1 MAQNDFLPFAIA
13 VGANVLDQTDYSTL
27 PALSTGFQSGLA
39 SSQQINKAIRQAT
52 VMAAVLGQ
60 WIADTTGNDVLDNGD
75 TSALVSYL
83 GQAVGNISS
92 AHIASASGSAD
103 AITATFSPAIT
114 LSNGMVVYVRAA
126 YSNATTTPTFNP
138 DDLGALPIVK
148 GSNLPLAVG
157 DIGGAGYWMIL
168 QYDQAFNKWVLQNP
182 ATGISPQSSMPVGSV
197 YVQFSGQT
205 DPTTLFGG
213 TWDNV
218 SSTYAGLFFRTE
230 GGAAAAFGE
239 TQTSGAPN
247 ISGDSR
253 AIGGG
258 YYNGSVNVTGCFSL
272 QSVSSSTYYEQF
284 ATPTPGNPSG
294 QKELILDASLSDT
307 IYGAADEIRPVNST
321 IRIWKR
327 TA

>member
-126 YSNATTTPTFNP
+126 YSNATTTPTINP

-197 YVQFSGQT
+197 YVQFSGQA

-213 TWDNV
+213 TWDNI
-218 SSTYAGLFFRTE
+218 SDTYAGLFFRAE

-239 TQTSGAPN
+239 TQGGGAPN
-247 ISGDSR
+247 IQGTFGNSSTFQTVTGAFLSSSSGNGT
-253 AIGGG
+253 IGGYSYAQG
-258 YYNGSVNVTGCFSL
+258 TVVVGFSAAN
-272 QSVSSSTYYEQF
+272 SN
-284 ATPTPGNPSG
+284 A
-294 QKELILDASLSDT
+294 
-307 IYGAADEIRPVNST
+307 IYGAADEIRPANST